1 MLNVRYNPQDILKS
15 SKIQTCSIPG
25 SRCKAHIL
33 YIYQWLHICVDIY
46 LKTSV
51 FSVLKD
57 IKCDF
62 NALILNFYTP
72 PPPPPLF
79 LWFYWKCQG
88 YILLFLFCL
97 PSSSDM
103 SYIPSEM
110 PSEMHK
116 IDLSRNGI
124 KHLRPK
130 QFLLSKDLKT
140 LNLSSNNLQQIDTG
154 NHPAIHPQPI
164 MWCLVYWK

>member
-33 YIYQWLHICVDIY
+33 YTCTKTCKSIYQWLHICVDIY

-72 PPPPPLF
+72 PPPPLILVVLLKMSGLHFIIFILSPLLLRYELHP
-79 LWFYWKCQG
+79 LWDAVGNAQDRSVQEWHQTSQAQTV
-88 YILLFLFCL
+88 
-97 PSSSDM
+97 SSVQ
-103 SYIPSEM
+103 
-110 PSEMHK
+110 
-116 IDLSRNGI
+116 
-124 KHLRPK
+124 RP
-130 QFLLSKDLKT
+130 QDAQP
-140 LNLSSNNLQQIDTG
+140 QQQQ
-154 NHPAIHPQPI
+154 PAANRHR
-164 MWCLVYWK
+164 

>member
-72 PPPPPLF
+72 PPPPPYSCGF
-79 LWFYWKCQG
+79 IENVRVTFYYFYFVSPPPQIWATSPLRCRRKCTRSICPG
-88 YILLFLFCL
+88 MASNISGPNSFFC
-97 PSSSDM
+97 P
-103 SYIPSEM
+103 
-110 PSEMHK
+110 K
-116 IDLSRNGI
+116 TSR
-124 KHLRPK
+124 RSTSAATTC
-130 QFLLSKDLKT
+130 SK
-140 LNLSSNNLQQIDTG
+140 
-154 NHPAIHPQPI
+154 
-164 MWCLVYWK
+164 